1 MIFPKKYKCLKK
13 NNFSIGKYKIIPIR
27 FKDRID
33 IMNWRNEQ
41 MYHLRQQNKLRI
53 EDQNNYFENVVMKLF
68 NLKNPD
74 QILFSYISEN
84 KCIGYGGLVH
94 INWNKSMLKFHL
106 L

>member
-1 MIFPKKYKCLKK
+1 
-13 NNFSIGKYKIIPIR
+13 
-27 FKDRID
+27 
-33 IMNWRNEQ
+33 

-94 INWNKSMLKFHL
+94 INWNKKYAEISFIMKTKLERK
-106 L
+106 